1 MKQNQNWTALKKET
15 LARIKNPQTPRTNFG
30 FEKHKKNPT
39 LKQNAFT
46 WETREPKRRNPK
58 TEILGLRLKSFEF
71 FHFVNCLSLINSQLL
86 SLLFQQTHTNSCPII
101 SLLSPNFYHLSVCGT
116 NHYSPCGYTH
126 LTLVGPSL
134 IARSRFISLRSINCL
149 QLSLPFYPSKAH
161 AESALWVVMSFLVR
175 TVGCSRL
182 FWRFYPC
189 LKS

>member
-1 MKQNQNWTALKKET
+1 MKQNQNWTALKKQT

-86 SLLFQQTHTNSCPII
+86 SLLFQQTHTNSCLLYLCWVQISTI
-101 SLLSPNFYHLSVCGT
+101 SLSAVPITTVPAVTRTWPLWDPLWSHGPDSFHSEA
-116 NHYSPCGYTH
+116 
-126 LTLVGPSL
+126 LTACNSRYPFILPKRTLKV
-134 IARSRFISLRSINCL
+134 RSELLCHS
-149 QLSLPFYPSKAH
+149 
-161 AESALWVVMSFLVR
+161 SFA
-175 TVGCSRL
+175 
-182 FWRFYPC
+182 P
-189 LKS
+189 